1 MITELGQNCLGGN
14 LAKKIEKKERSVK
27 KTYSRDRPAF
37 PESSCQKSPG
47 SELN

>member
-14 LAKKIEKKERSVK
+14 LAKKIQKKERSVK
-27 KTYSRDRPAF
+27 KLIVEDRPAF

-47 SELN
+47 SDMN